1 MIKTDKINILV
12 KDGVKMQFYEFGK
25 EGNLTV
31 LLIHGTAS
39 SWQGEFAE
47 VIDGL
52 AEDYR
57 IICVGFDGHDKN
69 DHNTFRHINDQI
81 LGIEKYIKEHYNGH
95 LYGVYGSSLG
105 GSVLGK
111 LLERNNVQ
119 IDIAITGSTD
129 FEQKDNPWAT
139 LSAALITPLFYY
151 LVKAKHPVKILRNF
165 LDKIYGDSSK
175 VLGVMYKGISYKSLY
190 NVYYTDLVTP
200 VADNIVL
207 QNTKIYCTY
216 GTKEDTKTLTRR
228 YIQHFPKA
236 ELIAL
241 GGMHHEEF
249 LVFNPD
255 KWIGMMKHLLKRET
269 YSYPNG

>member
-52 AEDYR
+52 AGEYR

-81 LGIEKYIKEHYNGH
+81 LGIEKYIKERYNGH

-111 LLERNNVQ
+111 LLERKNVQ

-129 FEQKDNPWAT
+129 FE
-139 LSAALITPLFYY
+139 
-151 LVKAKHPVKILRNF
+151 
-165 LDKIYGDSSK
+165 
-175 VLGVMYKGISYKSLY
+175 
-190 NVYYTDLVTP
+190 
-200 VADNIVL
+200 

-236 ELIAL
+236 ELVAL

-255 KWIGMMKHLLKRET
+255 EWIDMMKHLLKREA